1 MESFSPSRMH
11 SGYGL
16 FRKNFRNLLTLSSKL
31 GNDLSHKQYP
41 MCAMENC
48 GLNLAAA
55 FHGIV
60 YVFSFVFDAVYT
72 LYRKVSYVKFGI
84 Q

>member
-1 MESFSPSRMH
+1 
-11 SGYGL
+11 
-16 FRKNFRNLLTLSSKL
+16 
-31 GNDLSHKQYP
+31 
-41 MCAMENC
+41 MENC

-84 Q
+84 QWKRRQDGYDGVWISSSFAVAGMNV